1 MTIVLI
7 CSNRR
12 VCINYSFRLTV
23 VLVVS
28 TMILFYHINVAQLF
42 ALAPTWCFA
51 DVINV
56 IDFCSISNEPKYLAI
71 NDRPRP
77 GMGNKT
83 RTMSPGLKF

>member
-1 MTIVLI
+1 MTLVLI

-12 VCINYSFRLTV
+12 VCINYSFRRTV

-42 ALAPTWCFA
+42 ALASTWCFA
-51 DVINV
+51 DVINI

-71 NDRPRP
+71 NDRP